1 MDFSYLHHDSL
12 NMTEMTNILNE
23 VAQINHM
30 TWEHDLLSLTYA
42 DIEVVLGIIETI
54 DSGSW
59 NNVNVCQSPCESAAS
74 MVVTTAMQPVTSP
87 AFAQERTPARQQA
100 SAPICASACAQASPQ
115 ATIQACEQACAQAC
129 TSPQPVFH
137 SLNFHFASVPDIGE
151 SSVPE
156 SLSCCRFTDRT
167 DSPHVAVGQQGQD
180 WMTSEVDII
189 SSISHVSP
197 TAMAKNFP
205 HSEREIKDYL
215 RQQISRNYGMFLP
228 GPAIIQQ

>member
-1 MDFSYLHHDSL
+1 
-12 NMTEMTNILNE
+12 MTEMTNILNE

-42 DIEVVLGIIETI
+42 DIEAVLGIIETI
-54 DSGSW
+54 DSENW

-74 MVVTTAMQPVTSP
+74 MVVTTAKQPVTSP
-87 AFAQERTPARQQA
+87 AFAQARTPARQQA
-100 SAPICASACAQASPQ
+100 SAPTCALASAQASPQ
-115 ATIQACEQACAQAC
+115 ATIQASITACEQACAQAC

-137 SLNFHFASVPDIGE
+137 SLNFHYASVPDIGDTF
-151 SSVPE
+151 VPE
-156 SLSCCRFTDRT
+156 SCCRFTDRT
-167 DSPHVAVGQQGQD
+167 DSPHVAGGQQGQD
-180 WMTSEVDII
+180 WMTSEVDIM